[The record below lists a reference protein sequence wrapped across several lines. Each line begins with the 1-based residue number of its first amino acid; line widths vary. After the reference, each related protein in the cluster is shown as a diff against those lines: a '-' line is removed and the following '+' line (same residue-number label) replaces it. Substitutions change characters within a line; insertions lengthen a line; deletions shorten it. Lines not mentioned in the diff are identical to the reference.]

1 MEQEI
6 RRNADAHRYELVIDG
21 EVVGVADYV
30 DDGSVVVLPHTEIA
44 SSRRGGGLGAVLVKG
59 VLDDMRAQ
67 GRTVVPTCWFVREY
81 IADHPEEVDLLAT

>member
-1 MEQEI
+1 MEHEI
-6 RRNADAHRYELVIDG
+6 RRNDGASRYELVIDG
-21 EVVGVADYV
+21 DLVGIADYV
-30 DDGSVVVLPHTEIA
+30 VNGSVVVLPHTEIA

-81 IADHPEEVDLLAT
+81 IDQHPEEADLLAS